1 MTAKHKDILKALGF
15 LLVIGLFVWSVSNI
29 IEIKNKETV
38 EKLISDSEKKE
49 QNAKKEREKIA
60 YNNFILARRFD
71 SLQSDMNTHNQL
83 LYGIKKDYIMHIE
96 QFNQIKQNEKK
107 FIPNATL
114 NEQLDVISKA
124 KYSELK

>member
-1 MTAKHKDILKALGF
+1 MTAKHKDILKVLGF

-29 IEIKNKETV
+29 IEIKNKDMV

-49 QNAKKEREKIA
+49 QNAKKERENIA

-71 SLQSDMNTHNQL
+71 SLQSDINTHNNL
-83 LYGIKKDYIMHIE
+83 LFGIKKDYSMHLE
-96 QFNQIKQNEKK
+96 KFNKIKENKKK

-114 NEQLDVISKA
+114 SEQLDVISTV
-124 KYSELK
+124 KYSEYK